1 VSLPEPRPRRLGL
14 ALAARPPGRSHGRM
28 FAHITPLEAPIL
40 WLAFAAGAAA
50 GAAVMWVV
58 LKKRA
63 AVRS

>member
-1 VSLPEPRPRRLGL
+1 
-14 ALAARPPGRSHGRM
+14 M

-58 LKKRA
+58 MKKRA
-63 AVRS
+63 TVRS